1 MSSATS
7 EDIPAPTVGALTRL
21 AWLKFRERLYAH
33 IVARGYTDVPPSHVM
48 LFRYPTIANV
58 RPTVLAEQMGLS
70 KQAMNDVCRQLER
83 SGYIEL
89 RPDPED
95 GRARLITLTPRGEEL
110 LLDVRAAAT
119 EAAEEWERAL
129 GKKRFEAFHKALLD
143 LVDLT

>member
-1 MSSATS
+1 
-7 EDIPAPTVGALTRL
+7 
-21 AWLKFRERLYAH
+21 
-33 IVARGYTDVPPSHVM
+33 M

-95 GRARLITLTPRGEEL
+95 GRARLITLTPQGEEL
-110 LLDVRAAAT
+110 LLDVRAAAA